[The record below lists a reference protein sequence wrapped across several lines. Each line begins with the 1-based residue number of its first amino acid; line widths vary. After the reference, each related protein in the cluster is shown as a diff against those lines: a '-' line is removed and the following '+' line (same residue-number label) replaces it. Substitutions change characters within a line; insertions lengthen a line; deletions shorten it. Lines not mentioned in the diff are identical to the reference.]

1 MCACMSTL
9 KGKRELSK
17 GISRKIN
24 TISGRSREWFCL
36 EIKVREKTT
45 KEMVSTY

>member
-1 MCACMSTL
+1 MCACMSAL

-24 TISGRSREWFCL
+24 TISGRSRECL